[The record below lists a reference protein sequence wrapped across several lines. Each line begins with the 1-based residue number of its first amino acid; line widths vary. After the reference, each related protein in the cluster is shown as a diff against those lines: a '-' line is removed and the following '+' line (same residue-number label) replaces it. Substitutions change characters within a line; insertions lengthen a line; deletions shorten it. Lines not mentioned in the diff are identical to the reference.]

1 MMGANLAYSLLATQ
15 PRPGALRRRAGRVE
29 LRVRRALP
37 LMRTASRMP
46 GLGREKSL
54 ELISTSSGRQVLL
67 STFLLAAASS
77 EPGASHSLLG
87 SRGGR
92 RHSRSRFSE
101 LVSTCSWGAM
111 SWGGGTRPER
121 LLSSGKERRAG
132 RG

>member
-1 MMGANLAYSLLATQ
+1 MMGASLAHSLLAMQ
-15 PRPGALRRRAGRVE
+15 PRPGALRRRAGWVE

-37 LMRTASRMP
+37 LMRTTSRMP

-54 ELISTSSGRQVLL
+54 ALILISRWRQVLL
-67 STFLLAAASS
+67 STFLLAAFSS

-87 SRGGR
+87 SRGGS
-92 RHSRSRFSE
+92 RHSRTRYSGP
-101 LVSTCSWGAM
+101 VSTCSGQTM
-111 SWGGGTRPER
+111 SWEGEIRPER

>member
-1 MMGANLAYSLLATQ
+1 MRGAILAYRLVARQS
-15 PRPGALRRRAGRVE
+15 RPGALRRRAGRAE
-29 LRVRRALP
+29 LRARQALL
-37 LMRTASRMP
+37 LMRTASRMSGP
-46 GLGREKSL
+46 GREKNL
-54 ELISTSSGRQVLL
+54 AFILTSRGWQVLL